1 MILKLQEITK
11 DSENKMNKLWSEFQQ
26 VLRNY
31 SEKTSEKYAEYVEMR
46 EKDNADT
53 KEIHD
58 HYLEIAKATRDIS
71 LLKGIL
77 EAQSNEHQLRV
88 DQMKQ
93 YQDQLKEKQK
103 RLKADMSSSE
113 KMHKKLMKTLVI
125 SGTDVNTVSHALY
138 SFLPILH
145 LLRKLILIRKQRH
158 SESNGNWSK

>member
-11 DSENKMNKLWSEFQQ
+11 ESENKMNKLWSEFQQ

-31 SEKTSEKYAEYVEMR
+31 SDKTAEKYAEYVEMR
-46 EKDNADT
+46 DKDNADT
-53 KEIHD
+53 KEIHE

-77 EAQSNEHQLRV
+77 EAQSNEHQVRV

-103 RLKADMSSSE
+103 RLKAEMSSSE

-125 SGTDVNTVSHALY
+125 SGTDVNTVSH
-138 SFLPILH
+138 SFYLLLTLHQLFLNLMPI
-145 LLRKLILIRKQRH
+145 
-158 SESNGNWSK
+158 